1 MKKSNRKSHRILYTV
16 LGIVIAIL
24 VAILGYVAYVF
35 GTYYRIDDHQELTV
49 MNPQPELITAG
60 ESHTIA
66 TYNIGFGAYGPEFDF
81 FMDYGTMKD
90 GTEVTGTRGTSISS
104 EYTLRNINGTIA
116 ELMALD
122 PEIILV
128 QEIDTDST
136 RSQHI
141 NQVEMYES
149 SFSDMASTY
158 AVNFHSAYLFYPF
171 TDPHGTVNAGIMTLS
186 DYMIESAERRSYP
199 VTTDFMKVTDLDRCF
214 AVNRLPV
221 DNGKELV
228 IINSHMSAYD
238 KGGVIREQQ
247 WKMVSDVLSEEYAK
261 GNYVILGGDFNHVLG
276 ETVADIFPSEQL
288 TPGWLAFITSDQV
301 PPGFR
306 IVTAENYSEV
316 PTCRAAEIP
325 WEKGVNYTCIIDGF
339 IVSDNI
345 DCRSYNIETDFAW
358 TDHQPVLM
366 EFTLL

>member
-1 MKKSNRKSHRILYTV
+1 MNKSKKKSHKILYTI
-16 LGIVIAIL
+16 LGIILAIL
-24 VAILGYVAYVF
+24 LVVLGYVAYVF
-35 GTYYRIDDHQELTV
+35 GTYYRIEDHQELTV
-49 MNPQPELITAG
+49 NNPQSEVITAG
-60 ESHTIA
+60 EKHTIA

-81 FMDYGTMKD
+81 FMDYGTMAD
-90 GTEVTGTRGTSISS
+90 GTEVTGKRGTSISK
-104 EYTLRNINGTIA
+104 EYTLRNINGTIK
-116 ELMALD
+116 ELMKLD
-122 PEIILV
+122 PELIFI

-136 RSQHI
+136 RSQHV
-141 NQVEMYES
+141 NQVEMYEAT
-149 SFSDMASTY
+149 FRDMATVFAS
-158 AVNFHSAYLFYPF
+158 NFHSAYLFYPL
-171 TDPHGTVNAGIMTLS
+171 TDPHGKVNAGIMTLS
-186 DYMIESAERRSYP
+186 DYKIDDAERRSYP
-199 VTTDFMKVTDLDRCF
+199 VTEDFMKVTDLDRCF
-214 AVNRLPV
+214 AVHRLPV

-228 IINSHMSAYD
+228 LINSHMSAYD

-247 WKMVSDVLSEEYAK
+247 WEMVTNVLKEEYAK

-276 ETVADIFPSEQL
+276 DEVNGIFPSQQL

-301 PPGFR
+301 PEGFT
-306 IVTAENYSEV
+306 IATAENFREV

-345 DCRSYNIETDFAW
+345 EFKTHNIETDFAW